1 MKNMIGAVAAAIVAV
16 GLLSS
21 PVLAQTSE
29 GVMGTMNGHKM
40 ARSSKLVGSPVYNA
54 KGEEIGTV
62 TDVLIA
68 PSGGS
73 SMAVLS
79 VGKYVGKGDK
89 MVAVPLSNF
98 QMSEGK
104 MLIPAADQLSLERMH
119 EFVWKNFYSEGA
131 G

>member
-1 MKNMIGAVAAAIVAV
+1 MKNVLGAMAAAIVAV
-16 GLLSS
+16 GLMG
-21 PVLAQTSE
+21 PPGLAQTSE

-54 KGEEIGTV
+54 KGEEIGTIS
-62 TDVLIA
+62 DVLVA

-79 VGKYVGKGDK
+79 VGRYIGKDDK
-89 MVAVPLSNF
+89 MVAVPLSNIEMN
-98 QMSEGK
+98 QGK
-104 MLIPAADQLSLERMH
+104 MLIPAASQLSLEQMH
-119 EFVWKNFYSEGA
+119 EFVWRNFYSEGA

>member
-1 MKNMIGAVAAAIVAV
+1 MKNMLSVMAAAIVAA
-16 GLLSS
+16 GLMGS
-21 PVLAQTSE
+21 PSLAQTPE

-40 ARSSKLVGSPVYNA
+40 GRASKLIGSPVYNA

-62 TDVLIA
+62 SDVLVA

-79 VGKYVGKGDK
+79 VGKYIGKGDK
-89 MVAVPLSNF
+89 MVAVPLNNIEMN
-98 QMSEGK
+98 QGK
-104 MLIPAADQLSLERMH
+104 MLIPAASQLSLEQMH
-119 EFVWKNFYSEGA
+119 EFVWRNFYSEGA